1 MDTPAPAPAPAAP
14 ATADAALPVT
24 AAPGSPDAPR
34 ADVAARW
41 RDGLARL
48 QDATGTRWPGAAAGR
63 AARALAERTGGLAE
77 RLPTV
82 RARLAGH
89 VDDALDHVGLVRKAR
104 VAATSAASAP
114 ATTAEAATPPV
125 ATADR

>member
-1 MDTPAPAPAPAAP
+1 MDTPAPAPAPP

-24 AAPGSPDAPR
+24 AAPGSPDAR

-48 QDATGTRWPGAAAGR
+48 QDATRTRWAGSAAER
-63 AARALAERTGGLAE
+63 AARDLALRTGHLAE

-82 RARLAGH
+82 RARLAVH
-89 VDDALDHVGLVRKAR
+89 VDGALDRVGLVRKVR
-104 VAATSAASAP
+104 VTATTAANAP

-125 ATADR
+125 ATATG